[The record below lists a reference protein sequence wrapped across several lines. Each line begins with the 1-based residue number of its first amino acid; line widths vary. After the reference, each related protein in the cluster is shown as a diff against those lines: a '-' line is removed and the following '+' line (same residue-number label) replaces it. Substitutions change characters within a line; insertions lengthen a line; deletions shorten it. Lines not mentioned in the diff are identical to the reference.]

1 MALMPEVQFLL
12 SDPDL
17 GAQRFTITR
26 KTGKWQ
32 GGRLV
37 IPADGSGTKTI
48 NAIGIIVPP
57 SEEQLEFF
65 PEGERRTDRKAIY
78 SKTMMYVSEGKE
90 VSDEVTWRGVPYRV
104 LNVQR
109 WDDYGFCVAFAVKK
123 G

>member
-37 IPADGSGTKTI
+37 VDPQTGVETI
-48 NAIGIIVPP
+48 SAIGIVVPP
-57 SEEQLEFF
+57 EPEHLSFF
-65 PEGERRTDRKAIY
+65 PEGEKREDMKAIY

-90 VSDEVTWRGVPYRV
+90 VADEINWRGVPYKVVKADRY
-104 LNVQR
+104 
-109 WDDYGFCVAFAVKK
+109 DDWGFCVAFAVKR
-123 G
+123 